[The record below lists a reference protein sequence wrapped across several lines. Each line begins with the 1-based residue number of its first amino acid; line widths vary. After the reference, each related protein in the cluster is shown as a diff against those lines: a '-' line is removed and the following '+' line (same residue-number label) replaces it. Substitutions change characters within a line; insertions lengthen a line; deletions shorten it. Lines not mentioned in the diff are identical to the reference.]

1 MLLFSFYVLTL
12 TGMFIMSFGSFGTW
26 LLCTMMDVTRKMIL
40 LPLGIGLLLVWV
52 AKHFFL
58 AGVCS

>member
-1 MLLFSFYVLTL
+1 MLLFSFYALTL

-26 LLCTMMDVTRKMIL
+26 MLCTLMDAPKKLIL
-40 LPLGIGLLLVWV
+40 LPIGIGLLLLWT

-58 AGVCS
+58 GAL

>member
-1 MLLFSFYVLTL
+1 MLLFSFYALTL

-26 LLCTMMDVTRKMIL
+26 LLCTMMDVTRKLIL
-40 LPLGIGLLLVWV
+40 LPLGIGLLLVWL
-52 AKHFFL
+52 AQHFFL